1 VNYQV
6 LYCKDLESETLS
18 VTIIEAISISDA
30 VNFLCKSLGIT
41 EAQIMAVILLEE

>member
-6 LYCKDLESETLS
+6 LHCKDMDAETLS
-18 VTIIEAISISDA
+18 VTIVEAISISDA
-30 VNFLCKSLGIT
+30 VNVLCKKLGIT